1 MAYIFCDLSYV
12 LLCTGDCGHL
22 PLRRDL
28 YKIINET
35 NSTVE
40 GSLVEFQC
48 FRDALISDD
57 VNNTL
62 LLTQCLSSGHWH
74 PQPTELCAVHTEIM
88 IINEK

>member
-1 MAYIFCDLSYV
+1 MICH
-12 LLCTGDCGHL
+12 LCTGDCGHL

-28 YKIINET
+28 FTIINET

-40 GSLVEFQC
+40 GSLIEFQC
-48 FRDALISDD
+48 SRDAPISDD

-74 PQPTELCAVHTEIM
+74 PQPTDLCAVHMET
-88 IINEK
+88 IIIDDEKQGK